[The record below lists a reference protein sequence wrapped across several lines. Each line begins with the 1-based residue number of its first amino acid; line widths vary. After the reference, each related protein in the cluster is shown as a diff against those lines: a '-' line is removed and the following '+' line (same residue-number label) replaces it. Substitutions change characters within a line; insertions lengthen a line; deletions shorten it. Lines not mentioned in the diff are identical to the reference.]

1 MAEAMDENYNDNR
14 SSLMQCTQSDSG
26 WTIQR
31 EAERE
36 DRSRKMD
43 KKSRFNDKP
52 NDGALVEEKTKYASR
67 RGEARKTSSSI
78 RF

>member
-1 MAEAMDENYNDNR
+1 MAQAMEEHHHEGH
-14 SSLMQCTQSDSG
+14 SAHMHCTQSDSG

-43 KKSRFNDKP
+43 KKSRFNDKHQKS
-52 NDGALVEEKTKYASR
+52 DVVAEKGKYASR
-67 RGEARKTSSSI
+67 RNEARKTSSSI